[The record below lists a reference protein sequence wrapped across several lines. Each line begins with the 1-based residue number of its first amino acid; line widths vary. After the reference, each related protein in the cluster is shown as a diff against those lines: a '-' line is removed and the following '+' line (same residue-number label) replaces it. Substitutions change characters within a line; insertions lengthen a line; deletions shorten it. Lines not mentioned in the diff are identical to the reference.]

1 MSRKRCRRRVY
12 ALVNPIA
19 HAISGAAITPSA
31 DLDRLRLLELS
42 AIESFAK
49 GQATREDWKALADL
63 VNLTEVMSIQFGIA
77 PEAAHA
83 AEEAQAALLR
93 SYERAKEG
101 KPLLM
106 DGPGLV
112 ALRECYAWHDG
123 QRSSVARSVYER
135 AIKATSDR
143 VRSAA
148 PAVKVLG

>member
-83 AEEAQAALLR
+83 AEEAQAAPAEDA
-93 SYERAKEG
+93 SDEKPAKKTKAKAKKAAKE
-101 KPLLM
+101 
-106 DGPGLV
+106 DE
-112 ALRECYAWHDG
+112 AE
-123 QRSSVARSVYER
+123 
-135 AIKATSDR
+135 
-143 VRSAA
+143 
-148 PAVKVLG
+148 